1 MKPSR
6 SKEDRQFDQIQRG
19 LAARRLIE
27 DDVVLAWFDAEHAR
41 VVQTMI
47 SAKPEDDAGR
57 RAAALHLQALAQL
70 KSHLT
75 TEATLGRK
83 QQEKA
88 QANDKA

>member
-27 DDVVLAWFDAEHAR
+27 DDVVLAWFEAEHSR
-41 VVQTMI
+41 HVETMI
-47 SAKPEDDAGR
+47 SAAVDDDTGR
-57 RAAALHLQALAQL
+57 RAAALQLQSLAALKRHLI
-70 KSHLT
+70 
-75 TEATLGRK
+75 TEAALGRK

-88 QANDKA
+88 NANDKA